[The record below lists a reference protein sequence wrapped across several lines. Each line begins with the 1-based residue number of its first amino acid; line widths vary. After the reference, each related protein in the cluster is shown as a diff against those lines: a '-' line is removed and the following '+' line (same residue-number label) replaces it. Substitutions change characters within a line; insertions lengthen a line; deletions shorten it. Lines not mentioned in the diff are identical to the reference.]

1 MQVLAG
7 TSGWSFKEW
16 KGKFYPSD
24 LPADGQLAY
33 YAGRFPVVEVNNTFY
48 RMPKEHVL
56 ADWAAQVP
64 DGFRFAVKASQRI
77 THHSR
82 LKDVGENAQYF
93 FRVVSALGDRRGPSL
108 FQLPPNLKK
117 DLPLLTDFLALI
129 PPRWR
134 ATIEF
139 RHQSWFE
146 DPVYEALKSKD
157 VALCI
162 SDQDDITTPPIA
174 TASWGYA
181 RLHRLTYDQA
191 ALEKWA
197 ETIRKQPWQ
206 EAFVFFKHDETE
218 GSGPD
223 AATAFSALL
232 KP

>member
-1 MQVLAG
+1 MRVLAG

-24 LPADGQLAY
+24 LPTDAQLGY
-33 YAGRFPVVEVNNTFY
+33 YASRFPVVEINNTFY

-64 DGFRFAVKASQRI
+64 PGFRFAVKASQRI

-93 FRVVSALGDRRGPSL
+93 FKMVSALGEKRGPSL

-117 DLPLLTDFLALI
+117 DLPLLTDFLALL

-139 RHQSWFE
+139 RHPSWFE
-146 DPVYEALKSKD
+146 DPVYEALRSKD
-157 VALCI
+157 VAL
-162 SDQDDITTPPIA
+162 
-174 TASWGYA
+174 
-181 RLHRLTYDQA
+181 
-191 ALEKWA
+191 
-197 ETIRKQPWQ
+197 
-206 EAFVFFKHDETE
+206 
-218 GSGPD
+218 
-223 AATAFSALL
+223 
-232 KP
+232 